1 MDMQQILLLAISA
14 SCAALG
20 WFARQLYAA
29 IDRLKDDLGALRV
42 LIAED
47 YVRYDRLHEALKP
60 IVLAL
65 DEIKA
70 SLNHKA
76 DKKP

>member
-1 MDMQQILLLAISA
+1 MDVQQLALWALGIV
-14 SCAALG
+14 CGALG
-20 WFARQLYAA
+20 WFGRQLYSAV
-29 IDRLKDDLGALRV
+29 DKLKEDLGALRV

-47 YVRYDRLHEALKP
+47 YVRYDRLQEALKP
-60 IVLAL
+60 ILVSL

-76 DKKP
+76 DRKP